1 MPTPLLDRATLD
13 AARKRAE
20 EDRAF
25 WSTHQAAL
33 TEQYPDEFVAA
44 RNGEVV
50 DHDKD
55 FMALTLRLQQAGI
68 RSSDVSIERMDT
80 KPELYLL

>member
-1 MPTPLLDRATLD
+1 MSAPLLDKATLD

-25 WSTHQAAL
+25 WQAHRVAL

-50 DHDKD
+50 DHDQD
-55 FMALTLRLQQAGI
+55 LMVLALRLQKAGI
-68 RSSDVSIERMDT
+68 RSSEVSIERMVT
-80 KPELYLL
+80 EPELYLL